1 MSRYPGS
8 QFILVDNTNVSA
20 AVTISNSNPSA
31 PVYLTT
37 FRSPKGPE
45 EIRTNVIGQ
54 QFYNLYGSQS
64 KILFNKYKQPLLQ
77 ASMDINTG
85 AKLIA
90 KRAVLDDAKL
100 ANATVALAVTYR
112 KRLTDDSIKGI
123 FSETGLA
130 DTIDSTS
137 LKFEDNYSLELRPI
151 VFSTAD
157 LYDNLYDDYSIDEK
171 GEYSSTSDTIKREF
185 KNLYG
190 DHKNFIK
197 NKIIKGNMT
206 LTIQDTVQ
214 QESISFTRTGGDGES
229 NDEKYTFSIS
239 KEEVAVKVLAT
250 SNSIEKTFKDFE
262 TSASTIS
269 VPSKPSGTDKKSIQT
284 FLDELGQ
291 AVYDASCVT
300 VIVPLFTV
308 FDNGRGKSLKSISLL
323 FDATTSKTYGYS
335 VYTLKVSDYESGST
349 LESFAFSLNPYVR
362 NNSTGYVMDIESSV
376 NLNSNQ
382 IQVVNY
388 YDTYDALNEVFQ
400 DYNES
405 ITVSNNILSEYD
417 CLFGHDC
424 KNKSITEIPNTI
436 IYLTSNIDVSNE
448 ADDAYDAYYS
458 DSSTTPIPAEV
469 YYFYDYNKRSKNSL
483 ASRLYGGNDGG
494 FNVDNVS
501 ITPEL
506 KKKYY
511 GDNIDANSID
521 DLDVYYQQQYF
532 RFFFGI
538 FDVDIFNVDTLFPNL
553 VFDANYAPK
562 VKLAI
567 QRLAAF
573 RGDILAYLDM
583 NTYVTSY
590 DDIKN
595 LIEKPDGS
603 DVDLS
608 LSNDTN
614 LEEDVKTPYI
624 KEMHNAVTC
633 IYYDIRD
640 PYTNKRITVT
650 GTYGLSI
657 VMVNHYITGPNK
669 VFSGI
674 ANGIIFGNPIDGS
687 VNYLPKIFPTS
698 NMTSLNNIGTTY
710 ISDDD
715 TIRNEKQMTCD
726 LRVNYGSYYDG
737 IFVMDTEY
745 TLNPA
750 ESEYSYINNVML
762 VNQLIQSIRKACPSA
777 RYSFIDDTDLET
789 YQEAVTSVIEAYRNK
804 FASVKFKYV
813 QDTNSV
819 MNKIYYAALEIVFR
833 PFAQAEI
840 FTITALNYSTLSEN
854 VTSV

>member
-20 AVTISNSNPSA
+20 AVTVSNSNPSA

-45 EIRTNVIGQ
+45 EIRTNIVGQ

-77 ASMDINTG
+77 ASMDINAG

-112 KRLTDDSIKGI
+112 KRLTENAINGI
-123 FSETGLA
+123 FNSDKTGLA

-137 LKFEDNYSLELRPI
+137 LKFEDDYSLELRPI

-157 LYDNLYDDYSIDEK
+157 LYDGLEEDYSIDNK
-171 GEYSSTSDTIKREF
+171 GEYTSTSDTIKREF

-214 QESISFTRTGGDGES
+214 QESLDC
-229 NDEKYTFSIS
+229 NNEKYTFNIS
-239 KEEVAVKVLAT
+239 KEKVTAKVLST
-250 SNSIEKTFKDFE
+250 STSIEKIFKDFK
-262 TSASTIS
+262 TSAPTIS
-269 VPSKPSGTDKKSIQT
+269 VPEKPSGTDQKSIQK
-284 FLDELGQ
+284 FLDDLGQ
-291 AVYDASCVT
+291 AVYDASCIT

-308 FDNGRGKSLKSISLL
+308 FDNGRGKSQKSMSLL

-335 VYTLKVSDYESGST
+335 VYTLKISDYESGT
-349 LESFAFSLNPYVR
+349 NLESFAFSLNPYVR

-382 IQVVNY
+382 IQVINY
-388 YDTYDALNEVFQ
+388 YDTYDALNEIFQ

-424 KNKSITEIPNTI
+424 KNKGIKQIPNTN

-448 ADDAYDAYYS
+448 ADDVYDMYYNNN
-458 DSSTTPIPAEV
+458 DSATLTDV
-469 YYFYDYNKRSKNSL
+469 YYFYDYAKRSKNNL

-494 FNVDNVS
+494 FDVDNETN
-501 ITPEL
+501 TPEL

-511 GDNIDANSID
+511 GDNISQNDID

-532 RFFFGI
+532 RFFFGL

-553 VFDANYAPK
+553 IFDANYAPM

-595 LIEKPDGS
+595 LIEKSDGS

-608 LSNDTN
+608 LSNNDT
-614 LEEDVKTPYI
+614 LAEDVKAPYI

-674 ANGIIFGNPIDGS
+674 ANGIILGNPIDGS

-698 NMTSLNNIGTTY
+698 SMTSLNNISTTY

-737 IFVMDTEY
+737 VFVMDTEY
-745 TLNPA
+745 TLNPS

-789 YQEAVTSVIEAYRNK
+789 YQEAVTTVIEAYRNK

-813 QDTNSV
+813 QDPNSV

-840 FTITALNYSTLSEN
+840 FTITALNYSTLDEN